1 MNDREL
7 LEMFI
12 RDIDSLKLKLDEGDV
27 DVFDFYEEVIYL
39 KDFIEEQLK

>member
-27 DVFDFYEEVIYL
+27 DVFGFYEEVIYL

>member
-1 MNDREL
+1 MNNREL